1 MAVNDRKGR
10 PRVLLAGGGSA
21 GHVNPL
27 LATAAY
33 LEADIEVIGTAEG
46 LEAELVPQHG
56 YPLHVIPRVPFPR
69 RPDREAVSFPGKWRQ
84 AVKGARAILEDPPG
98 VDVVVGFGG
107 YVCPPVYMAARRRG
121 IPVVLHEQNALPGLA
136 NRLGAR
142 FAEVVALT
150 FQSTPLVGKKRTET
164 IGLPL
169 RPEIRSLIEAR
180 QQDPVEARKQGAQA
194 LGLDPQK
201 LTVVVTGGSLGAQ
214 KLNEVVPQVA
224 EEITGAGAQ
233 VFHLTG
239 QGKMI
244 QAPQLPDYHVR
255 EYLVDMHH
263 ALACADVVIGR
274 SGAGIVAELTA
285 LGIPAIYVPFPIG
298 NGEQRLNAQDV
309 VTAGGGIMVED
320 RHFSPSWLIHHITPL
335 LTNASVREEMAQRAK
350 RVGVVDAAQR
360 LARIVMEVA
369 G

>member
-1 MAVNDRKGR
+1 
-10 PRVLLAGGGSA
+10 
-21 GHVNPL
+21 
-27 LATAAY
+27 
-33 LEADIEVIGTAEG
+33 
-46 LEAELVPQHG
+46 
-56 YPLHVIPRVPFPR
+56 
-69 RPDREAVSFPGKWRQ
+69 
-84 AVKGARAILEDPPG
+84 
-98 VDVVVGFGG
+98 
-107 YVCPPVYMAARRRG
+107 
-121 IPVVLHEQNALPGLA
+121 
-136 NRLGAR
+136 
-142 FAEVVALT
+142 
-150 FQSTPLVGKKRTET
+150 
-164 IGLPL
+164 
-169 RPEIRSLIEAR
+169 
-180 QQDPVEARKQGAQA
+180 
-194 LGLDPQK
+194 
-201 LTVVVTGGSLGAQ
+201 GAQ

-274 SGAGIVAELTA
+274 AGAGIVAELTA